1 MTITVAIGLYF
12 LKHIIAHLN
21 CFEKKKIY
29 NIRTYA
35 CDFRLIKSEI
45 QGYADRHLVLI
56 GAL

>member
-45 QGYADRHLVLI
+45 QGYADI
-56 GAL
+56 